1 MRRLFDHDEFT
12 GITTWFEPTDD
23 GFALVRE
30 QDSGP
35 IVELNKKKQSMGRS
49 FYAGTKETP
58 QEPDMWKLAS
68 IPLLVQFE
76 WLQKYG
82 IDDISSQEHWP
93 RVQKLLNSS
102 DYRYL
107 KTADIYV

>member
-1 MRRLFDHDEFT
+1 MSKRLFSHDPLT
-12 GITTWFEPTDD
+12 GITEWFEPTET
-23 GFALVRE
+23 GWNIISE
-30 QDSGP
+30 QDCEP
-35 IVELNKKKQSMGRS
+35 IIEANKRKQSMGRDY
-49 FYAGTKETP
+49 YAADSE
-58 QEPDMWKLAS
+58 MWKVAS

-82 IDDISSQEHWP
+82 IDDVTAPEHWP

-107 KTADIYV
+107 KTADIRV